1 MGLGGVLM
9 SYFND
14 LNKAILEGREGK
26 NKGIQLGMPRLDR
39 YVTLRK
45 KLYYMIM
52 GSTGSGKS
60 SLLYDAFI
68 LNPLDIMLET
78 ESKMKLKYI
87 LFSMERSKIY
97 IQAKWLIRKI
107 FLMEGTLIPIS
118 KLLKW
123 GNDSLSDEEYELVRS
138 YEDYFNFLEAH
149 IDIYE
154 GAHSPD
160 NIFRIVKN
168 YALDHGEDEQID
180 EFKRIYKPKDE
191 NELVVVAAD
200 HFGLTRTS
208 KKHPT
213 KKQAID
219 GLSENFQY
227 FRDHLHYSVI
237 GVNQLNRDMS
247 NPIYTKMDSFEPH
260 LDNAKETGNTTE
272 AADVVL
278 SLFDPLRFKTN
289 DMFYGDVTKFKCPET
304 GHKYFRNIKVLKNS
318 YGIDD
323 ASIGVVFQGETGT
336 FAQLP
341 KSQIVR
347 EEWKDYNFKEIFTN
361 NYFLKK

>member
-1 MGLGGVLM
+1 M
-9 SYFND
+9 SYFGD
-14 LNKAILEGREGK
+14 LQRAVDDGIEGK
-26 NKGIQLGMPRLDR
+26 NKGISLGMPRLDK
-39 YVTLRK
+39 YVSLRK

-68 LNPLDIMLET
+68 LNPLDIILQT
-78 ESKMKLKYI
+78 NSSIKLKYI

-107 FLMEGTLIPIS
+107 FLQEGIIIPIS
-118 KLLKW
+118 KLLHW
-123 GNDSLSDEEYELVRS
+123 NDEKLSSQEYELVKS
-138 YEDYFNFLEAH
+138 FEDYFNFLEEH
-149 IDIYE
+149 ILIYE
-154 GAHSPD
+154 GAYSAE

-168 YALDHGEDEQID
+168 YADEHGDDEEVD
-180 EFKRIYKPKDE
+180 KYKNKYVARDE
-191 NELVVVAAD
+191 NELVVVAVD
-200 HFGLTRTS
+200 HFGLTKTS
-208 KKHPT
+208 KQHTT

-219 GLSENFQY
+219 GVSENFQK
-227 FRDHLHYSVI
+227 FRDYYNYSVI

-247 NPIYTKMDSFEPH
+247 NPIYAKMDSFEPH

-278 SLFDPLRFKTN
+278 SLFDPLRFNTN
-289 DMFYGDVTKFKCPET
+289 DKFYGDVAKYKCPDT

-323 ASIGVVFQGETGT
+323 AAIGVVFQGETGC
-336 FAQLP
+336 FSEL
-341 KSQIVR
+341 KRSNSIR
-347 EEWKDYNFKEIFTN
+347 DMKDGEFKDYQDSIFTN
-361 NYFLKK
+361 KIFLKNKW

>member
-1 MGLGGVLM
+1 M
-9 SYFND
+9 SYFSD
-14 LNKAILEGREGK
+14 LNKAIVDGKDGK
-26 NKGIQLGMPRLDR
+26 NKGVALGMPRLDR

-52 GSTGSGKS
+52 GNTGSGKS

-78 ESKMKLKYI
+78 RSEIKLKYI

-107 FLMEGTLIPIS
+107 FLMEGILIPIS
-118 KLLKW
+118 KLLNW
-123 GNDSLSDEEYELVRS
+123 GNESLSEKEYQLVLE
-138 YEDYFNFLEAH
+138 YEDYFNFLEKH
-149 IDIYE
+149 IEIYE
-154 GAHSPD
+154 GAYSPD

-168 YALDHGEDEQID
+168 YAEENGEEEQIG
-180 EFKRIYKPKDE
+180 EFKKIYKPHDE
-191 NELVVVAAD
+191 SELVIVAAD
-200 HFGLTRTS
+200 HFGLTRTT

-227 FRDHLHYSVI
+227 FRDHLNYSVI

-278 SLFDPLRFKTN
+278 SLFDPLRFNTN
-289 DMFYGDVTKFKCPET
+289 DKFYGNVEKFKCPES
-304 GHKYFRNIKVLKNS
+304 GHKYFRSIKILKNS
-318 YGIDD
+318 YGIDSS
-323 ASIGVVFQGETGT
+323 SIGVAFQGETGT
-336 FAQLP
+336 FKELP
-341 KSQIVR
+341 RSSDIRDK
-347 EEWKDYNFKEIFTN
+347 WKEHDFQEIFNN